1 MRKLTVLN
9 AVEDICRALNA
20 KAYLPALAL
29 ALTIPD
35 ILSKIEYPTE
45 NKVGKRYERWINEF
59 FLTKEEKEVCIKNLE
74 ETDELYKVLNRIDG
88 RFYYRLRCAFL
99 HSGNND
105 IEFFKDVEF
114 EISFKSGEITSVF
127 GYPEGCNWK
136 HHVFSVPDFC

>member
-1 MRKLTVLN
+1 MRKLTVLD

-20 KAYLPALAL
+20 KAYLPALAP

-59 FLTKEEKEVCIKNLE
+59 FLTKEEKEVRIKNLE

-114 EISFKSGEITSVF
+114 DFHSNAEKLLRYLVIPKAVTGSITSSVF
-127 GYPEGCNWK
+127 RI
-136 HHVFSVPDFC
+136 FA